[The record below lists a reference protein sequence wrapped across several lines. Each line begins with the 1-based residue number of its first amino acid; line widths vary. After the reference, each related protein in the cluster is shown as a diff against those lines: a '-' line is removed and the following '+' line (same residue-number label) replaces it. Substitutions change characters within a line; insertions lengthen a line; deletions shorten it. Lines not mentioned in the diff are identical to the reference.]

1 MSCVARTTLIA
12 VVCLVG
18 AAAAQPRNGLQSQ
31 DLYKLQSVKN
41 TSLSLTGAS
50 AGAQLT
56 LQTALTDGSQDW
68 ELVQ

>member
-1 MSCVARTTLIA
+1 MKLI
-12 VVCLVG
+12 
-18 AAAAQPRNGLQSQ
+18 S
-31 DLYKLQSVKN
+31 LY
-41 TSLSLTGAS
+41 LTGAT